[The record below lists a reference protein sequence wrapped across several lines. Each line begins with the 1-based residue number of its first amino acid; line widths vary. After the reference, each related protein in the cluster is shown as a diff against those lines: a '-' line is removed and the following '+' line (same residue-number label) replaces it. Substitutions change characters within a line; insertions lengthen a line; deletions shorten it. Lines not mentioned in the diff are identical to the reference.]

1 MKAGARRAAVKEDT
15 GKSDS
20 LAKNYESASR
30 DKGVKYEKVRPKTI
44 KHEIYEDR
52 EWNWRDKEK
61 G

>member
-1 MKAGARRAAVKEDT
+1 MKEDT